1 MNPTKL
7 ADLLRNLA
15 GQEETFF
22 RDLKMAVT

>member
-7 ADLLRNLA
+7 ADLLHSLSE
-15 GQEETFF
+15 QEEVFF